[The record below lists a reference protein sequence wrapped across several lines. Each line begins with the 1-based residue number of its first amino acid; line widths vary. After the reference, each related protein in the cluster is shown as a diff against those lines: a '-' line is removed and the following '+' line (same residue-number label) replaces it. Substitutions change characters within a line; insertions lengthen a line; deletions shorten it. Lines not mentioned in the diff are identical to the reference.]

1 MSKKKIFLLS
11 VAAILVVVLVMLI
24 LSSYAWFYT
33 EEQHMSRISKR
44 VEEHYMTKDSG
55 YTSFEVYPV
64 YNEYDKLEFA
74 VVEFQP
80 HGFMYVCINKTSILS
95 SCGAGSMYTRDST
108 ESIWY
113 PYTVAEGEKGVLIRP
128 DGCEVAYEN
137 RKFEYDEDGNVI
149 SYTDSHFRV
158 RGIESEKRYLINLNL
173 TIDLGDSSGYVPAV
187 RRGDKMLN
195 LISMQEM
202 DYTPGMKSKDFPI
215 SDSYFLAKKEFDL

>member
-11 VAAILVVVLVMLI
+11 VAAILVVVLIMLI

-33 EEQHMSRISKR
+33 EEQHMARISKR

-80 HGFMYVCINKTSILS
+80 HGFMYVHINKESFFNCL
-95 SCGAGSMYTRDST
+95 GAGSMYTRDD

-113 PYTVAEGEKGVLIRP
+113 PYTVAEGEKVVLIES
-128 DGCEVAYEN
+128 DGYEVTYEN
-137 RKFEYDEDGNVI
+137 RKFEYDENGEVI

-158 RGIESEKRYLINLNL
+158 RGMENEKRYLVRLELAISLNR
-173 TIDLGDSSGYVPAV
+173 SSGYVPAV

-202 DYTPGMKSKDFPI
+202 DYTPGMTSSEFPVADI
-215 SDSYFLAKKEFDL
+215 YFLAKKTFDL